1 MSTLSTKSPSS
12 PALYRALLAF
22 AAVVVSA
29 AAFNQ
34 ALLELGRRWT
44 NQEEY
49 SHGFLIPIVT
59 LLLLWSR
66 RDALRSNIG
75 HPSMFGLG
83 LVAIALAMHVVGEL
97 SAIWILSQVGF
108 VLSLMGIVLAIG
120 GSSLL
125 RVCFVPIAYLLF
137 AIPLPYFI
145 DAVLTLKLQLISSQL
160 GVLFIRLFQIPV
172 FLDGNIID
180 MGVYKLQVVEACS
193 GLRYLYPLLSLS
205 FLAAYL
211 FNGSLW
217 QRIVIFLS
225 SIPIAIG
232 MNGFRIGVVGFLVD
246 RWGPSMAEGALHFFE
261 GWVIFLACS
270 ILLACEMY
278 LLARFSGQNF
288 LEIFHVPS
296 VKAAPADQVNTKF
309 PSRLPL
315 VATLCLL
322 CAGGIAGFSIS
333 DRSESSPERTRFVAV
348 PTRLGDWQGRLSSLD
363 LATETFLKV
372 DDYILADYSKPGESP
387 VNLYVAYYASQRKN
401 ESPHSPIV
409 CLPGGGWIITSLERR
424 NAGNPGSEYP
434 YNRVIIEN
442 GDSRDLVYYWFDER
456 GRPVADEYWAKWY
469 LLTDAIVKNRTDGAL
484 IRLTTHISPS
494 EPEKSADERLQS
506 FMKVALPR
514 LTEFLP
520 STEAPQFNAAD
531 LSTPDSGSRKD

>member
-1 MSTLSTKSPSS
+1 MSTSSIKNYASPH
-12 PALYRALLAF
+12 LTLLAI
-22 AAVVVSA
+22 AAVLVSIA
-29 AAFNQ
+29 TFSQ
-34 ALLELGRRWT
+34 ALMELVNRWT

-49 SHGFLIPIVT
+49 SHGFLIPVVT
-59 LLLLWSR
+59 LFLLWSR
-66 RDALRSNIG
+66 RDALRASIG
-75 HPSMFGLG
+75 QPSILG
-83 LVAIALAMHVVGEL
+83 PVLIVLSLAMHVVGEL

-108 VLSLMGIVLAIG
+108 VLSLMGLVLAIG
-120 GSSLL
+120 GYSLF
-125 RVCFVPIAYLLF
+125 RVCFIPIAYLLF

-160 GVLFIRLFQIPV
+160 GVFVIQLFQIPV

-180 MGVYKLQVVEACS
+180 MGTYKLQVVEACS

-211 FNGSLW
+211 FNGPLW

-246 RWGPSMAEGALHFFE
+246 RWGPRMAEGALHFFE

-270 ILLACEMY
+270 ILLAIEMY
-278 LLARFSGQNF
+278 LLARISGRQF
-288 LEIFHVPS
+288 FDIFHMPS
-296 VKAAPADQVNTKF
+296 VKPVSAIKKTTTLSRQV
-309 PSRLPL
+309 PL
-315 VATLCLL
+315 VTTLFLL
-322 CAGGIAGFSIS
+322 CVGGFAVFSVS
-333 DRSESSPERTRFVAV
+333 GRSEVIPDRTRFVAF
-348 PTRLGDWQGRLSSLD
+348 PTHLADWQGRVSSLD
-363 LATETFLKV
+363 LSTEQFLKV
-372 DDYILADYSKPGESP
+372 DDYILADYSKPGGSP

-409 CLPGGGWIITSLERR
+409 CLPGGGWLITSLERR
-424 NAGNPGSEYP
+424 NLGKVGDDYP
-434 YNRVIIEN
+434 YNRVIIQN
-442 GDSRDLVYYWFDER
+442 GESRDLVYYWFDER

-469 LLTDAIVKNRTDGAL
+469 LLADSLVKNRTDGAL
-484 IRLTTHISPS
+484 IRLTTHVGAGETEQI
-494 EPEKSADERLQS
+494 ADERLQS

-520 STEAPQFNAAD
+520 SSAAPQFNAAE
-531 LSTPDSGSRKD
+531 LPTPNPGS